1 MRKSERLL
9 QLLVLL
15 RGRRRASTA
24 KELAD
29 RLQVSER
36 TMYRDIQSLILSGV
50 DIVGEAGVG
59 YCLQPGSGIPPLM
72 FNEKELE
79 ALVLG
84 IRLVKG
90 WADDEMCSAANTAQD
105 KIKAVLPPQTQQA
118 HEHKLTKYLVPDY
131 HRQSHVK
138 FSEVIRSAIDSHTV
152 LALEY
157 RDENNKGSTRP
168 VKPLGLMF
176 WGAKW
181 TLVAWC
187 NLRDDYR
194 LFRLDRIADATLSKE
209 SFETSESCSFEN
221 YVQQYGPDIK
231 TGFWD
236 SQ

>member
-24 KELAD
+24 NELAN

-36 TMYRDIQSLILSGV
+36 TIYRDIQSLQLSGV

-90 WADDEMCSAANTAQD
+90 WADDELCAAASTAQD
-105 KIKAVLPPQTQQA
+105 KIKAVLPPKTQQV

-138 FSEVIRSAIDSHTV
+138 FSVIIRSGIDRYTV
-152 LALEY
+152 LEIKY
-157 RDENNKGSTRP
+157 RDEKEKASTRQ

-187 NLRDDYR
+187 QLRDDYR
-194 LFRLDRIADATLSKE
+194 LFRLDRIADVKLTEE
-209 SFETSESCSFEN
+209 SFDTSESCSFEH
-221 YVQQYGPDIK
+221 YVQKFVPDIS
-231 TGFWD
+231 TDFWD
-236 SQ
+236 

>member
-24 KELAD
+24 NELAN

-36 TMYRDIQSLILSGV
+36 TIYRDIQSLQLSGV
-50 DIVGEAGVG
+50 DIAGEAGVG

-90 WADDEMCSAANTAQD
+90 WADDELCAAASTAQD
-105 KIKAVLPPQTQQA
+105 KIKAVLPPHTQQT
-118 HEHKLTKYLVPDY
+118 HEHKSTTFLVPDM
-131 HRQSHVK
+131 HRQKNSK
-138 FSEVIRSAIDSHTV
+138 FSEVLRRGIETQT
-152 LALEY
+152 LLTLEY
-157 RDENNKGSTRP
+157 SDEKENPSTRE
-168 VKPLGLMF
+168 VKPLGMMF
-176 WGAKW
+176 WGSRW

-187 NLRDDYR
+187 QLRDNYR
-194 LFRLDRIADATLSKE
+194 LFRLDRIAHAQLLKKNFSTSAT
-209 SFETSESCSFEN
+209 CSFEN
-221 YVQQYGPDIK
+221 YIRQYVPDIS
-231 TGFWD
+231 TSFWD
-236 SQ
+236 

>member
-9 QLLVLL
+9 RLLVLL

-24 KELAD
+24 NELAN

-36 TMYRDIQSLILSGV
+36 TIYRDIQSLLLSDV

-90 WADDEMCSAANTAQD
+90 WADDELCAAASTAQD

-131 HRQSHVK
+131 NRQAHVK
-138 FSEVIRSAIDSHTV
+138 FSEVIRSSIGSTSV
-152 LALEY
+152 LEIEY
-157 RDENNKGSTRP
+157 SDENRKASTRAI
-168 VKPLGLMF
+168 KPLGLMF

-187 NLRDDYR
+187 QLRDDYR
-194 LFRLDRIADATLSKE
+194 VFRLDRIADARLTEE
-209 SFETSESCSFEN
+209 SFSTSESCSFEN
-221 YVQQYGPDIK
+221 YVQQFGPGIS
-231 TGFWD
+231 TSFWD
-236 SQ
+236 

>member
-24 KELAD
+24 NELAN

-36 TMYRDIQSLILSGV
+36 TIYRDIQSLLLSGV

-90 WADDEMCSAANTAQD
+90 WADDELCAAASTAQD
-105 KIKAVLPPQTQQA
+105 KIKAVLPPQIQQV
-118 HEHKLTKYLVPDY
+118 HEHKLTKYLVPDTN
-131 HRQSHVK
+131 RQSHVK
-138 FSEVIRSAIDSHTV
+138 FSEVIRSGIDSNTV
-152 LALEY
+152 VEIEY
-157 RDENNKGSTRP
+157 RDEKEKASTRQ

-187 NLRDDYR
+187 KLRDDYR
-194 LFRLDRIADATLSKE
+194 LFRLDRIANAKLTEEAFNTSA
-209 SFETSESCSFEN
+209 SCNFEH
-221 YVQQYGPDIK
+221 YVQRFAPDIS
-231 TGFWD
+231 TSFWD
-236 SQ
+236 

>member
-24 KELAD
+24 NELAN
-29 RLQVSER
+29 RLQVSQR
-36 TMYRDIQSLILSGV
+36 TIYRDIQSLLLSGV

-90 WADDEMCSAANTAQD
+90 WADDELCAAASTAQD
-105 KIKAVLPPQTQQA
+105 KIKAVLPPRIQQV

-138 FSEVIRSAIDSHTV
+138 FSEVIRSSIDSTRV
-152 LALEY
+152 LEIEY
-157 RDENNKGSTRP
+157 SDEKSKASTRTI
-168 VKPLGLMF
+168 KPLGLVF

-187 NLRDDYR
+187 QLRDDYR
-194 LFRLDRIADATLSKE
+194 LFRLDRIADAKPTKE
-209 SFETSESCSFEN
+209 LFSTSQSCSFEN
-221 YVQQYGPDIK
+221 YVQQFGPEIS

-236 SQ
+236 

>member
-24 KELAD
+24 NELAN
-29 RLQVSER
+29 RLQVSQR
-36 TMYRDIQSLILSGV
+36 TIYRDIQALLLSGV

-90 WADDEMCSAANTAQD
+90 WADDELCAAATTAQD

-131 HRQSHVK
+131 NRQSHVK
-138 FSEVIRSAIDSHTV
+138 FSEVIRSGIDSNTV
-152 LALEY
+152 VEIEY
-157 RDENNKGSTRP
+157 RDEKEKASTRH

-187 NLRDDYR
+187 KLRDDYR
-194 LFRLDRIADATLSKE
+194 LFRLDRIANARPTEE
-209 SFETSESCSFEN
+209 SFDTSASCNFEH
-221 YVQQYGPDIK
+221 YVRRFAPDIS
-231 TGFWD
+231 TSFWD
-236 SQ
+236 

>member
-24 KELAD
+24 NELAN
-29 RLQVSER
+29 RLQASER
-36 TMYRDIQSLILSGV
+36 TIYRDIQSLQLSGV

-90 WADDEMCSAANTAQD
+90 WADDELCAAASTAQD
-105 KIKAVLPPQTQQA
+105 KIKAVLPPKTQQV

-138 FSEVIRSAIDSHTV
+138 FSVIIRSGIDRYTV
-152 LALEY
+152 LEIKY
-157 RDENNKGSTRP
+157 RDEKEKASTRQ

-187 NLRDDYR
+187 QLRDDYR
-194 LFRLDRIADATLSKE
+194 LFRLDRIADVKLTEE
-209 SFETSESCSFEN
+209 SFDTSESCSFEH
-221 YVQQYGPDIK
+221 YVQKFVPDIS
-231 TGFWD
+231 TDFWD
-236 SQ
+236 

>member
-15 RGRRRASTA
+15 RGRRTA
-24 KELAD
+24 CTANDLAA

-36 TMYRDIQSLILSGV
+36 TIYRDIQSLVLSGV

-90 WADDEMCSAANTAQD
+90 WADDDLCAAADTAQD
-105 KIKAVLPPQTQQA
+105 KIKAVLPDRTQQS
-118 HEHKLTKYLVPDY
+118 HEHRQTKFLVPDY
-131 HRQSHVK
+131 HRKRRVK
-138 FSEVIRSAIDSHTV
+138 FSELIRSSIESSAV
-152 LALEY
+152 LAIQY
-157 RDENNKGSTRP
+157 VDENGNYSQRK
-168 VKPLGLMF
+168 VNPLGMMF
-176 WGAKW
+176 WGAAW

-187 NLRDDYR
+187 QLRDGYR
-194 LFRLDRIADATLSKE
+194 LFRLDRIKQANLLDE
-209 SFETSESCSFEN
+209 SFETSESCSFEH
-221 YVQQYGPDIK
+221 YIRQFGPDVS
-231 TGFWD
+231 TDFW
-236 SQ
+236 Q

>member
-24 KELAD
+24 NELAN

-36 TMYRDIQSLILSGV
+36 TIYRDIQSLQLSGV

-90 WADDEMCSAANTAQD
+90 WADDEMCEAANTAQD
-105 KIKAVLPPQTQQA
+105 KIKAVLPPQIQQA

-131 HRQSHVK
+131 KRQSHVK
-138 FSEVIRSAIDSHTV
+138 FSELIRSGIDSTIV
-152 LALEY
+152 IEIDY
-157 RDENNKGSTRP
+157 CDEKEKASTRR
-168 VKPLGLMF
+168 VKPLGMMF

-187 NLRDDYR
+187 QLRDDYR
-194 LFRLDRIADATLSKE
+194 LFRLDRIEDAKLTD
-209 SFETSESCSFEN
+209 ETFNSSASCSFEH
-221 YVQQYGPDIK
+221 YVQQYGPDIS

-236 SQ
+236 

>member
-24 KELAD
+24 NELAN

-36 TMYRDIQSLILSGV
+36 TIYRDIQSLQLSGV

-90 WADDEMCSAANTAQD
+90 WADDDLCAAANTAQD
-105 KIKAVLPPQTQQA
+105 KIKAVLPPHTQHA

-131 HRQSHVK
+131 NRQSHVK
-138 FSEVIRSAIDSHTV
+138 FSEIIRRGIDSTTE
-152 LALEY
+152 LEIEY
-157 RDENNKGSTRP
+157 NDEKKNASTRTI
-168 VKPLGLMF
+168 KPLGLMF

-181 TLVAWC
+181 TLVGWC
-187 NLRDDYR
+187 LLRDDYR
-194 LFRLDRIADATLSKE
+194 LFRLDRIADAKPTNKA
-209 SFETSESCSFEN
+209 FTTSASCSFEH
-221 YVQQYGPDIK
+221 YVQQFVPDIS
-231 TGFWD
+231 TSFWD
-236 SQ
+236 

>member
-24 KELAD
+24 NELAN
-29 RLQVSER
+29 RLQVSQR
-36 TMYRDIQSLILSGV
+36 TIYRDIQSLLLSGV

-90 WADDEMCSAANTAQD
+90 WADDELCAAASTAQD
-105 KIKAVLPPQTQQA
+105 KIKAVLPPRIQQV

-138 FSEVIRSAIDSHTV
+138 FSEVIRSSIDSTRV
-152 LALEY
+152 LEIEY
-157 RDENNKGSTRP
+157 SDEKSKASTRTI
-168 VKPLGLMF
+168 KPLGLVF

-187 NLRDDYR
+187 QLRDDYR
-194 LFRLDRIADATLSKE
+194 LFRLDRIADAKPTQELFS
-209 SFETSESCSFEN
+209 TSQSCSF
-221 YVQQYGPDIK
+221 
-231 TGFWD
+231 
-236 SQ
+236 

>member
-24 KELAD
+24 NELAN

-36 TMYRDIQSLILSGV
+36 TIYRDIQSLQLSGV

-90 WADDEMCSAANTAQD
+90 WADDELCAAASTAQD
-105 KIKAVLPPQTQQA
+105 KIKAVLPPKTQQV

-138 FSEVIRSAIDSHTV
+138 FSVIIRSGIDRYTV
-152 LALEY
+152 LEIKY
-157 RDENNKGSTRP
+157 RDEKEKASTRQ

-187 NLRDDYR
+187 QLRDDYR
-194 LFRLDRIADATLSKE
+194 LFRLDRIADAKLTEE
-209 SFETSESCSFEN
+209 SFDTSESCSFEH
-221 YVQQYGPDIK
+221 YVQKFVPDIS
-231 TGFWD
+231 TDFWD
-236 SQ
+236 

>member
-24 KELAD
+24 NELAN
-29 RLQVSER
+29 RLQVSQR
-36 TMYRDIQSLILSGV
+36 TIYRDIQSLLLSGV

-59 YCLQPGSGIPPLM
+59 YCLQPGSGISPLM

-90 WADDEMCSAANTAQD
+90 WADDELCAAASTAQD

-131 HRQSHVK
+131 HRQTHAK
-138 FSEVIRSAIDSHTV
+138 FSEIIRSGIDSNTV
-152 LALEY
+152 IKIEY
-157 RDENNKGSTRP
+157 RDEKENASSRRL
-168 VKPLGLMF
+168 KPLGLMF

-187 NLRDDYR
+187 QLRDDYR
-194 LFRLDRIADATLSKE
+194 AFRLDRFADAKLTEE
-209 SFETSESCSFEN
+209 SFNTSANCSFEN
-221 YVQQYGPDIK
+221 YVQQFGPEIS
-231 TGFWD
+231 TSFWD
-236 SQ
+236 

>member
-24 KELAD
+24 NELAN
-29 RLQVSER
+29 RLQVSQR
-36 TMYRDIQSLILSGV
+36 TIYRDIQSLLLSGV

-59 YCLQPGSGIPPLM
+59 YCLQPGSGIQPLM

-90 WADDEMCSAANTAQD
+90 WADDELCAAASTAQD
-105 KIKAVLPPQTQQA
+105 KIKAVLPPRIQQV

-138 FSEVIRSAIDSHTV
+138 FSEVIRSSIDSTRV
-152 LALEY
+152 LEIEY
-157 RDENNKGSTRP
+157 SDEKSKASTRTI
-168 VKPLGLMF
+168 KPLGLVF

-187 NLRDDYR
+187 QLRDDYR
-194 LFRLDRIADATLSKE
+194 LFRLDRIADAKPTQELFS
-209 SFETSESCSFEN
+209 TSQSCSFEN
-221 YVQQYGPDIK
+221 YVQQFGPEIS

-236 SQ
+236 